1 MLLNTHTHTHTRCLI
16 SNDKLL
22 WIEPIKLSRKVL
34 YHFSIVNKI
43 SITKNHRI
51 LILNNFLF
59 KYYPLQ
65 KTVQKIA
72 RDKNYLFLFRKTL
85 RIFLEFFINFL
96 VLHFLIGNYFCQ
108 HEKILKTL

>member
-1 MLLNTHTHTHTRCLI
+1 MLLNTHTHTRCLI

-43 SITKNHRI
+43 SIIKNHRI

-65 KTVQKIA
+65 KNSTKNSKRQKLFISFSQNSKNFFRIFYQLFNIA
-72 RDKNYLFLFRKTL
+72 FSYWELFLPT
-85 RIFLEFFINFL
+85 
-96 VLHFLIGNYFCQ
+96 
-108 HEKILKTL
+108 